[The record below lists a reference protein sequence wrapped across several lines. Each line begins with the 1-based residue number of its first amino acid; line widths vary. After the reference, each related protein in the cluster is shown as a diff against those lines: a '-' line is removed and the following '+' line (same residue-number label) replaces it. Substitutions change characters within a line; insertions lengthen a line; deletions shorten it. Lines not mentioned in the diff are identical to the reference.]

1 MAAFVLRLLGDTKLV
16 ADSIQ
21 AYVWGLRWK
30 MKLEH
35 QADPVLGVMHWQ
47 EFMRSVRV
55 KSHVRLTPTGTTGR
69 RVGRHSTMMTTG
81 MGATTRSGSR
91 PGKRTRRATWTTSA
105 M

>member
-1 MAAFVLRLLGDTKLV
+1 MSGRLDGRVALVTGGGSGIGAAACRGLAKAGAAVAVTDLSPEAALSV

-55 KSHVRLTPTGTTGR
+55 KSHVG
-69 RVGRHSTMMTTG
+69 
-81 MGATTRSGSR
+81 
-91 PGKRTRRATWTTSA
+91 
-105 M
+105 

>member
-1 MAAFVLRLLGDTKLV
+1 MAGSSGPERGGKMAAFVLRLLSDTKLV

-21 AYVWGLRWK
+21 SYVWGLRWK

-55 KSHVRLTPTGTTGR
+55 KSHVPHEPR
-69 RVGRHSTMMTTG
+69 RTVPLARCASSSRSWRRST
-81 MGATTRSGSR
+81 
-91 PGKRTRRATWTTSA
+91 
-105 M
+105 